1 MGKFASMLCDME
13 WYMNKYSATTE
24 EHVHNIT
31 IIVDV
36 SVLGNTVGHGE
47 KKRMECLHP
56 QVFDL
61 KLKERGE
68 VNCTLF
74 LSPPTFFPPLLH
86 VRGGI
91 TFDCKAQCLCGAKR
105 ECTHLGANAR
115 VRPGNC
121 TLGATQQME

>member
-1 MGKFASMLCDME
+1 MFQC
-13 WYMNKYSATTE
+13 W
-24 EHVHNIT
+24 VIQ
-31 IIVDV
+31 
-36 SVLGNTVGHGE
+36 LGME
-47 KKRMECLHP
+47 KKKSMECLHP

-74 LSPPTFFPPLLH
+74 LSLSPFFPLLLH

-105 ECTHLGANAR
+105 ECTHLGANAQ

-121 TLGATQQME
+121 AWGATQQME

>member
-47 KKRMECLHP
+47 KKSMECLHP

-68 VNCTLF
+68 VKCTLF
-74 LSPPTFFPPLLH
+74 LSLPFPPLYFTSEEAFFLT
-86 VRGGI
+86 VRLSASEARKESALI
-91 TFDCKAQCLCGAKR
+91 L
-105 ECTHLGANAR
+105 ELMLG
-115 VRPGNC
+115 
-121 TLGATQQME
+121 